1 MSTVEQKP
9 IWDEV
14 ELPRFKPL
22 SHDVDV
28 DVAVIGAGV
37 TGVTAAWLLKQEG
50 FRVALLDRRQVGGV
64 DTGCTSAHLTAVLDT
79 DLTTLASTF
88 GHAGA
93 QAIWDA
99 GLAAI
104 DQIESLI
111 EECQIECGFRRVPGF
126 HHAAVHADD
135 DTVAKEAERLRAEA
149 SLARKLGFSVEV
161 VGSTPLMNQP
171 GWRID
176 DQAIFNPRAYLKGLL
191 RRIPGNGSIVC
202 EQSEVT
208 FTDVAEC
215 LACGAHII
223 RAPRVFVATHNPLVG
238 CQSAVSAA
246 FFQTNLALYTSCV
259 LAARVKKPV
268 DFVPGLFWDTA
279 KPYHYV
285 RTYEDGTGMALIAG
299 GEDYKTGQVADTR
312 KPFEDLEHWFKK
324 LAPHAKVTHR
334 WSGQVIETPD
344 GLPFIGDVGSR
355 QYVATGYGGNGLT
368 FGTLAAMIVRDA
380 ISGTIAN
387 PWAELFDVKRSAI
400 ARAPFEYLRENADYP
415 YYLVRDRFSTFSHHL
430 RGIQRGQGRLVEIDG
445 QLVAASRDSEG
456 ELTLL
461 SPDCTHMGC
470 RVNWNQA
477 EGTWDCPCHGS
488 RFLATGEVLA
498 GPAEHGLERIDPPER
513 LRPTARSGAASS
525 RL

>member
-1 MSTVEQKP
+1 VSTVEQKP

-14 ELPRFKPL
+14 ELPGFKPL
-22 SHDVDV
+22 SHDVEV

-37 TGVTAAWLLKQEG
+37 TGITAAWLLKQEG

-64 DTGCTSAHLTAVLDT
+64 DTGCTSAHLTAVIDT
-79 DLTTLASTF
+79 DLTTLASTL
-88 GHAGA
+88 GNARA
-93 QAIWDA
+93 RAVWDA

-111 EECQIECGFRRVPGF
+111 EECDIQCGFRRVPGY
-126 HHAAVHADD
+126 HHAAVDADD
-135 DTVAKEAERLRAEA
+135 DTVAKEAERLQAEA
-149 SLARKLGFSVEV
+149 ALATELGFNVEV
-161 VGSTPLMNQP
+161 VRSTPLMNQP

-191 RRIPGNGSIVC
+191 HRIPGDGSIVC

-208 FTDVAEC
+208 FTGVAER
-215 LACGAHII
+215 LACGAHVI

-238 CQSAVSAA
+238 RQGEISAA

-268 DFVPGLFWDTA
+268 DIVPGLFWDTS

-285 RTYEDGTGMALIAG
+285 RTYEDKTGTKLIAG

-312 KPFEDLEHWFKK
+312 KPFEDLERWFKR
-324 LAPHAKVTHR
+324 LAPDAKVTHR

-380 ISGTIAN
+380 ITGARSN
-387 PWAELFDVKRSAI
+387 PWAELFDVNRSAI
-400 ARAPFEYLRENADYP
+400 ARGPFEYLRENVDYP

-430 RGIQRGQGRLVEIDG
+430 RGLQRGQGRLVELEG
-445 QLVAASRDSEG
+445 RLVAASRDTDG
-456 ELTLL
+456 QLTLL
-461 SPDCTHMGC
+461 SADCTHMGC

-498 GPAEHGLERIDPPER
+498 GPAEGALQRIDLPER
-513 LRPTARSGAASS
+513 LRPSARSGVASS
-525 RL
+525 RS